1 MIAARSK
8 IETQARSVVLYNQSW
23 AFYQRMLAEQE
34 DTSSPRLTFNQ
45 GTLEIEVASTQHEQ
59 INRSSDRIVETI
71 AEELGMD
78 YINTGSTT
86 FDREDL
92 QRGFQPDSS
101 FYIQNA
107 DRIRGKLRI
116 NLSTDPPPD
125 LVLEIDITHP
135 SLNKLPIFAA
145 LGIPEVWRFS
155 DDVLTILKLD
165 DGEYREQLESVVL
178 PGVTSDRLTQLL
190 NDSLQLKRADWL
202 AAVRELAQTIKSR

>member
-8 IETQARSVVLYNQSW
+8 LETLTQSVVLYNQSW
-23 AFYQRMLAEQE
+23 AFYQRMLAELG

-45 GTLEIEVASTQHEQ
+45 GTLEIKVASFQHEQ
-59 INRSSDRIVETI
+59 INRQLAELFTTI
-71 AEELGMD
+71 ADEFGMD
-78 YINTGSTT
+78 FVHSGSTT

-116 NLSTDPPPD
+116 NLSVDPPPD

-165 DGEYREQLESVVL
+165 GNEYHEQVESNAL
-178 PGVTSDRLTQLL
+178 PGVTCERLTQLL
-190 NDSLQLKRADWL
+190 NHSLEMKRADWL
-202 AAVRELAQTIKSR
+202 TAVRELAQTIKSQ

>member
-8 IETQARSVVLYNQSW
+8 LETLTQSVVLYNQNW
-23 AFYQRMLAEQE
+23 DFYQRMLAEQE
-34 DTSSPRLTFNQ
+34 DASSPRLTFNQ
-45 GTLEIEVASTQHEQ
+45 GTLEIKVASTQHEQ
-59 INRSSDRIVETI
+59 INRSAARLFETI
-71 AEELGMD
+71 AEEFGID
-78 YINTGSTT
+78 YVNTGSTT

-107 DRIRGKLRI
+107 DQIRGKLRI
-116 NLSTDPPPD
+116 NLSVDPPPD

-155 DDVLTILKLD
+155 DDVLIILKLD
-165 DGEYREQLESVVL
+165 GGEYHEQIESNAL
-178 PGVTSDRLTQLL
+178 PGVTSDQLTKLL
-190 NDSLQLKRADWL
+190 KDSVQMKRADWL
-202 AAVRELAQTIKSR
+202 AAIRNLAHSLRA

>member
-1 MIAARSK
+1 MIAAKSK
-8 IETQARSVVLYNQSW
+8 VEPMTQTVVLYNQSW

-34 DTSSPRLTFNQ
+34 EASSPRLTFNQ
-45 GTLEIEVASTQHEQ
+45 GTLEIKVASTQHEQ
-59 INRSSDRIVETI
+59 INRSSARLFETI
-71 AEELGMD
+71 AEELGID

-101 FYIQNA
+101 FYIQHA
-107 DRIRGKLRI
+107 EAIRGKLRI
-116 NLSTDPPPD
+116 DLTVDPPPD

-155 DDVLTILKLD
+155 EDALAILKLI
-165 DGEYREQLESVVL
+165 DGEYVEQAESEAL
-178 PGVTSDRLTQLL
+178 PGITSNRLTELL
-190 NDSLQLKRADWL
+190 NDSVQMKRADWL
-202 AAVRELAQTIKSR
+202 AAVRDLAHSLRA